1 MEADKEI
8 VLFIF
13 RFIKTLLSNN
23 AIKQDIFIFT
33 VVCFIFILIIFL
45 YFWNKW
51 KKKRNNEIE
60 SEHYTP
66 LMRLVVDENVDAIQN
81 EVLKNKANIDLAID
95 NGTTPLMVAAKWNKV
110 NSLVCLMQLN
120 ANVHLKDKNNKTAY
134 DIAVSDR
141 NTIIAEL
148 LKQSIEK

>member
-95 NGTTPLMVAAKWNKV
+95 NGTTPLMVAANWNKV

-134 DIAVSDR
+134 DYSS
-141 NTIIAEL
+141 
-148 LKQSIEK
+148 SIHL